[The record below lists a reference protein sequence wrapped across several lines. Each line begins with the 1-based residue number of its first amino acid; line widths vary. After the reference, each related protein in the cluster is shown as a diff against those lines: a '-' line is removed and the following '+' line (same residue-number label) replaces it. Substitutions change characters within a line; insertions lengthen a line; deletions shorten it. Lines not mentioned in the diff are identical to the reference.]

1 MFYAS
6 RFTFRA
12 KGFTYVE
19 LLVVISIIGILSG
32 IGFWSFR
39 NIQDSLALDRSAHSA
54 VQDIRLALGLA
65 LRADESVVCLSGSL
79 SGYGIHFDS
88 ASPDSYVVFAECN
101 GTSGYQAGQD
111 EIVKTGGFETNIEI
125 KYIRSADPLSITF
138 SPPEPAIN
146 FSGGTSAI
154 IILASHD
161 ATIIGY
167 EYRQTGVVAGWCD
180 ERLTCDGNT
189 TNIECTLSSYPDS
202 DCGGAPSICYDQYCT
217 DSCGGSPICGISGG
231 TNKNSLEF
239 TKIPL
244 YSPTKVITVSNK
256 GVIEIQ

>member
-111 EIVKTGGFETNIEI
+111 EIVKTGGFETNIET
-125 KYIRSADPLSITF
+125 SGSSPLSGNWDWICLSPKKFKENMIMIINIT
-138 SPPEPAIN
+138 I
-146 FSGGTSAI
+146 
-154 IILASHD
+154 
-161 ATIIGY
+161 
-167 EYRQTGVVAGWCD
+167 
-180 ERLTCDGNT
+180 
-189 TNIECTLSSYPDS
+189 
-202 DCGGAPSICYDQYCT
+202 
-217 DSCGGSPICGISGG
+217 
-231 TNKNSLEF
+231 
-239 TKIPL
+239 
-244 YSPTKVITVSNK
+244 
-256 GVIEIQ
+256 